1 MVQIKLES
9 NKKHLSWPAK
19 TGVDIT
25 DQAPW
30 HIFAKPGEVFKFLKK
45 NHVCYMIDMGEL
57 PPMDLIQELLILSEK
72 IKRKTNP
79 EAFKEV
85 SELVAMRVAI
95 TAREPL
101 QMLNEIVIRDQTS
114 QLSKELDHLLI
125 ESSYIDQNN
134 KEAE

>member
-1 MVQIKLES
+1 
-9 NKKHLSWPAK
+9 
-19 TGVDIT
+19 
-25 DQAPW
+25 
-30 HIFAKPGEVFKFLKK
+30 
-45 NHVCYMIDMGEL
+45 MIDVGEL
-57 PPMDLIQELLILSEK
+57 PPMDLIQELLILSGK

-85 SELVAMRVAI
+85 SDLVAMLVAI
-95 TAREPL
+95 SAREPL

-114 QLSKELDHLLI
+114 QLSKELDHLLV

>member
-1 MVQIKLES
+1 
-9 NKKHLSWPAK
+9 
-19 TGVDIT
+19 
-25 DQAPW
+25 
-30 HIFAKPGEVFKFLKK
+30 
-45 NHVCYMIDMGEL
+45 MIDMGEL

-85 SELVAMRVAI
+85 SDLVAMLVAI
-95 TAREPL
+95 SVREPL

-125 ESSYIDQNN
+125 ESSYTDQND
-134 KEAE
+134 KEDE

>member
-1 MVQIKLES
+1 
-9 NKKHLSWPAK
+9 
-19 TGVDIT
+19 
-25 DQAPW
+25 
-30 HIFAKPGEVFKFLKK
+30 
-45 NHVCYMIDMGEL
+45 MIDMGEL

-85 SELVAMRVAI
+85 SDLVAMLVAI

-114 QLSKELDHLLI
+114 QLSQELDQLLI

>member
-1 MVQIKLES
+1 
-9 NKKHLSWPAK
+9 
-19 TGVDIT
+19 
-25 DQAPW
+25 
-30 HIFAKPGEVFKFLKK
+30 
-45 NHVCYMIDMGEL
+45 MIDMGEL

-85 SELVAMRVAI
+85 SDLVAMLVAI

-114 QLSKELDHLLI
+114 QLSKELDNLLI

>member
-1 MVQIKLES
+1 
-9 NKKHLSWPAK
+9 
-19 TGVDIT
+19 
-25 DQAPW
+25 
-30 HIFAKPGEVFKFLKK
+30 
-45 NHVCYMIDMGEL
+45 MIDMGEL

-85 SELVAMRVAI
+85 SDLVAMLVAI
-95 TAREPL
+95 SVREPL

-125 ESSYIDQNN
+125 ESSYTDQNDN
-134 KEAE
+134 EDE

>member
-1 MVQIKLES
+1 
-9 NKKHLSWPAK
+9 
-19 TGVDIT
+19 
-25 DQAPW
+25 
-30 HIFAKPGEVFKFLKK
+30 
-45 NHVCYMIDMGEL
+45 MIDMGEL

-85 SELVAMRVAI
+85 SDLVAMLVAI

-101 QMLNEIVIRDQTS
+101 QMLNEIVVRDQTS
-114 QLSKELDHLLI
+114 QLSKELDQLLI
-125 ESSYIDQNN
+125 ESSYIDQNK